1 MIELKISLMRKWA
14 IRMKPSIII
23 AGGGIAGLST
33 AIALQQQG
41 IQVTVY
47 DAQVPNVIPGTGLGI
62 GANAIQ
68 ALDTLHLKNA
78 FITCGHPLS
87 SIQFISARGR
97 KLNATKFALQDAN
110 EAKYISI
117 LRCEL
122 LELLRSKIED
132 PSTIISGKPCVGV
145 EQNENK
151 AMLRF
156 QDGSTAEADAV
167 IGADGIQSGIR
178 RQLFNTARI
187 RPAGYSCWT
196 GITPRL
202 PDGFD
207 DTYATETWGP
217 AGRVGIVPLSNRRA
231 YWFICINDHMNKRSI
246 ETLDGLIEHFKGY
259 HTAIVDILRASD
271 PGQISYQTI
280 MDLQPMPR
288 FTKGRVALIGDAAH
302 AATPNLGQGACQAI
316 EDAVILAKELGRQ
329 ATVQGAL
336 RRYEQLRM
344 KRVNKITR
352 ISRML
357 GVVAQFENEFITSVR
372 NIVMPIVPASF
383 NNKQLEF
390 IYRVDFND

>member
-1 MIELKISLMRKWA
+1 
-14 IRMKPSIII
+14 MKPSIII

-47 DAQVPNVIPGTGLGI
+47 DAQDPNVTPGIGLGI

-68 ALDTLHLKNA
+68 ALDTLQLKSS
-78 FITCGHPLS
+78 FIARGQSLS

-97 KLNATKFALQDAN
+97 KLNATKFALQDSN
-110 EAKYISI
+110 EAQYVSI
-117 LRCEL
+117 LRSEL

-132 PSTIISGKPCVGV
+132 PSTIITGKKCVDV

-151 AMLRF
+151 AILRF
-156 QDGSTAEADAV
+156 QDGSVAEADAV
-167 IGADGIQSGIR
+167 ISADGIHSRIR
-178 RQLFNTARI
+178 RQLFKTARI

-196 GITPRL
+196 GVAPRV

-207 DTYATETWGP
+207 GTFATETWGP
-217 AGRVGIVPLSNRRA
+217 AGRVGIVPLSDRRA
-231 YWFICINDHMNKRSI
+231 YWFICINDHMNKRTI
-246 ETLDGLIEHFKGY
+246 ESLDGLIDHFKGY
-259 HTAIVDILRASD
+259 HTAILDILRASD
-271 PGQISYQTI
+271 PDQISYQPI

-329 ATVQGAL
+329 ATVEGAL
-336 RRYEQLRM
+336 RRYEQLRL

-357 GVVAQFENEFITSVR
+357 GVVAQIENEFITSVR
-372 NIVMPIVPASF
+372 NIVMPMLPASF